1 MDDRPLLSGGAAD
14 AAYVLSPRERAMV
27 AAAEAS
33 VARHGTIPADE
44 VHAWVA
50 SLLTPNPL
58 PMPLPRTGAAKG

>member
-1 MDDRPLLSGGAAD
+1 MDDRPLLSGGKDD

-27 AAAEAS
+27 REAQDS
-33 VARHGTIPADE
+33 VERDGTIPADE

-58 PMPLPRTGAAKG
+58 PMPLPRKHG